1 MIRLNDNYDSFK
13 DIIADQ
19 MNNLQFQGRFPL
31 FHAYEENEYSIFDV
45 DATEESAIADFGPS
59 TVNPNN
65 DPRPPGELGDQSY
78 LFISGGTSNRNN
90 TREKNFFSFEFY
102 QQYFDVDTDQVL
114 SRILHSMLPRF
125 GSNFITDHIQPLPD
139 LWGPFWISV
148 TLVFSTAICGNLA
161 KYIQTSGAST
171 GYQYGSDFRLVTGAS
186 TIIFCYVVLVP
197 FVLYSLFWYRKS
209 YLQYS
214 YLDILCAY
222 GYSLSI
228 FVPVS
233 VLWVLQAQWFR
244 WLLIIL
250 SVALSGSVL
259 ANSIWPAIKNDH
271 NKAVSKM
278 FGPKNCIKFNT
289 DHFLFNLMVNSN
301 YWIALGTI
309 LIVLL
314 LHSLVAVGFKEYYF
328 DASLP
333 SKLETENFH
342 LLHQQVQ
349 NIEHSHARL
358 EVSSVMNNLTAPN
371 EAEVSQ
377 MKMEKSDENNENIR
391 KKEDVGIENMKELN
405 ATTVPKVAAKISKPV

>member
-1 MIRLNDNYDSFK
+1 MIFFVKFIIVSV
-13 DIIADQ
+13 IADQ
-19 MNNLQFQGRFPL
+19 MNNLQFQ
-31 FHAYEENEYSIFDV
+31 
-45 DATEESAIADFGPS
+45 DFGPS

-271 NKAVSKM
+271 NKA
-278 FGPKNCIKFNT
+278 
-289 DHFLFNLMVNSN
+289 
-301 YWIALGTI
+301 IALGTI

>member
-1 MIRLNDNYDSFK
+1 
-13 DIIADQ
+13 
-19 MNNLQFQGRFPL
+19 MNNLQFQGRFL
-31 FHAYEENEYSIFDV
+31 CFHGYEENEYSIFDV
-45 DATEESAIADFGPS
+45 DTTEQSAIADFGPS

-78 LFISGGTSNRNN
+78 LFTSGGTSSRNN
-90 TREKNFFSFEFY
+90 TRENKNFFSFEFY

-114 SRILHSMLPRF
+114 SRILYSMFPQF

-186 TIIFCYVVLVP
+186 TIIFCYVILVP
-197 FVLYSLFWYRKS
+197 FILYSLFWYRKS

-222 GYSLSI
+222 GYSLSV

-250 SVALSGSVL
+250 SVAVSGSVL
-259 ANSIWPAIKNDH
+259 ANSIWPVIKNDH
-271 NKAVSKM
+271 NKA
-278 FGPKNCIKFNT
+278 
-289 DHFLFNLMVNSN
+289 
-301 YWIALGTI
+301 IALGTI

-342 LLHQQVQ
+342 LLHQQVL

-358 EVSSVMNNLTAPN
+358 EVSSVVNNLTASN
-371 EAEVSQ
+371 EEKVSQ
-377 MKMEKSDENNENIR
+377 IKMEKLDENNENIK
-391 KKEDVGIENMKELN
+391 KKEDDAGIENMKQFN
-405 ATTVPKVAAKISKPV
+405 ATVAPKVVAKISKSI